1 MAWQDDPISKAYTKE
16 SLMEILA
23 QGLLGSMSR
32 FTHFQIIEWCVRFR
46 EQHENDVKAF
56 HIQVSDDVIVQWEL
70 FIASSYTLEQMRSFS
85 LSDIVLPKTY
95 FEQWLNQLI
104 EFEDTLPVH

>member
-1 MAWQDDPISKAYTKE
+1 MAWQDDPISKPYIAD

-32 FTHFQIIEWCVRFR
+32 YTHFQIIEWCVRFR
-46 EQHENDVKAF
+46 ENQEELNAF
-56 HIQVSDDVIVQWEL
+56 YIQLSDDVIVQWEL

-85 LSDIVLPKTY
+85 LSDIVLPKPY
-95 FEQWLNQLI
+95 FEQWLNELI
-104 EFEDTLPVH
+104 EFQDNQPVH

>member
-1 MAWQDDPISKAYTKE
+1 MAWQDDPISKPYTVE
-16 SLMEILA
+16 SFMEILA

-46 EQHENDVKAF
+46 EHCEDCAQPF

-70 FIASSYTLEQMRSFS
+70 FIANSYTLEQMRSFS
-85 LSDIVLPKTY
+85 LSDIVLPKPY
-95 FEQWLNQLI
+95 FEQWLSQLI
-104 EFEDTLPVH
+104 DFQDNQPIH